1 MRHLIGLA
9 SNLDLR
15 GRHATSDLIDMAMF
29 RRAGTEGAINFLRQ
43 GKVPEPILSF
53 VFDETN
59 GIPNKIRK
67 WLSYKLRDKMRNDGL
82 SEPAQIDSELE
93 AMKHDIIRIRD
104 WTSDML
110 HHPGFDISHY
120 HNIDEARASSDQW
133 HEELTLHMDDGD
145 PGLYMYPEHNAID
158 LGRGYRMVQINPQ
171 DPGMDL
177 DNEGSLMGH
186 CVGGDDYENKV
197 RSGQSEIWSLRDERG
212 YPHTTVELVDS
223 GEDKYDVEDFL
234 MDVDEDLDEAE
245 AYEQAWMMYNDQG
258 DRDRK
263 YKIEQ
268 IQGKED
274 KPPIDKYRP
283 FLQTWLKI
291 QNNSKHI
298 DVTEED
304 LLSVTPSIQL
314 IEMVRKDP
322 TILSKAEDHI
332 DPGMKLELASIM
344 IDRALQERLD
354 PNTLTDVVF
363 IDGVEKEPRFPA
375 LAEQVRERIVSGE
388 PGWEKAGIFGTLMN
402 GLSASK
408 RDDFAMDMMSSP
420 LPHWRISAVSEL
432 FFRLM
437 PGGNNFGDTPEGGRF
452 MANFL
457 KTEME
462 PRVISAVLSPYR
474 HNYYLEEK
482 GEPQSPIPHD
492 IVMLLPTMVARSE
505 GRIRGGDFKD
515 QDYDIPNV
523 QAAALDIASRAAPHI
538 IPNLVS
544 MISGKTTSG
553 DLPCQM
559 INALKILRKNDRE
572 LYLQTM
578 RSIQP
583 SVRRQMMNEKPPAG
597 RPSSYTG
604 SETFHR
610 HWMPDDLSALQEG
623 RPLAPM
629 EPAKLPLAR
638 RIYQEVDDRWPV
650 EQMLPRDIVPEEN
663 DEVRRMRMQASFVP
677 RMLRLSSRMDARG
690 KHRISDRIDMAMF
703 RRADLFGDLS
713 TNDIEWT
720 GRFLDISPTKHGA
733 RRVADFISQQ
743 GHQLLTQKVADT
755 TDTTDTH
762 EVRYDV
768 ERFWSSLNEFLASK
782 LAYGNKDDH
791 DLLLLWDAMCKF
803 GETYERLMR
812 DFPREDWYEDEDENR
827 IYFEYKN
834 KLSLF
839 DMCAYYMVDYI
850 SALTKFVG
858 HDAAAKL
865 IGSARFRMS
874 PKSMAAV
881 LRGVD
886 QDEERRTMGQ
896 DGLQRLLTE
905 IHPRFSRM
913 MTPGN
918 EDLIVEFTRS
928 ADRKMLDREFSPA
941 DGFDG
946 EDRQEMI
953 DSVAPLANIAT
964 SIVEDPSFYANMT
977 VAIVENKNL
986 KRAPYSILTPAQ
998 GMASQSISQSLI
1010 ELGRRGLVGPKVGL
1024 TRMEDYILK
1033 LFGDR
1038 SMKDEDIARVHEAF
1052 GGDFSWLTAGISELR
1067 KEELCLNSFAPPEE
1081 ILQYISDHP
1090 QELEQL
1096 KFADGIPNIGQIRA
1110 VARQRR
1116 DEIVSEERP
1125 FIDQAIKEGIVKVSL
1140 LSETPGLIGALQGEA
1155 TRIGVS
1161 AEELQRYANRV
1172 IVYDIDFPRYQSL
1185 CEDYKKDSK
1194 TIMGI
1199 DLRNVSGKFL
1209 SNAENHMGTYS
1220 PIIITFSAYPVS
1232 HTINIFLRNLGLST
1246 NSVSDMTKRHE
1257 GAHALSQI
1265 AHGDIDLDQEAANN
1279 EGFGYITSVPEAITY
1294 AHGDLPA
1301 FEDAIRNSIHNVVQ
1315 SKNFQ
1320 EAIRNWSVSRVLSSE
1335 NATLE
1340 GFMTSE
1346 QMRARAEYLRDR
1358 FGNSAK
1364 DFIEKRIRRQE
1375 GQILRTL
1382 SQMRSENRVRNIRR
1396 IDQQISATQEQIDAA
1411 NNLEEH
1417 PGLFR
1422 DIRFMSQ
1429 RREMIEKGMY
1439 DVDVDDVVD
1448 ALARGYMGEYF
1459 SNLARGEVP
1468 AEEVREWTDFVVD
1481 SSGLGSPPGQP
1492 RPLTSEYLPFSTTPS
1507 TPEPY
1512 RPPEERIASI
1522 IRRMVRLSSRMD
1534 SKRHH
1539 RIADAID
1546 ATVRLAMPPFGYHR
1560 TDPDKI
1566 DKIMSEGFRGEIPPE
1581 QFEEH
1586 FNTFLGDLSPDGRR
1600 RFDQE
1605 ALELG
1610 YSEDEVEMEFA
1621 ESVETPRC
1629 PDRHL
1634 G

>member
-29 RRAGTEGAINFLRQ
+29 RRAGAEGAINFLRQ

-82 SEPAQIDSELE
+82 TEPAQIDSELE

-104 WTSDML
+104 WASDML

-120 HNIDEARASSDQW
+120 HNIDDARASSDQW
-133 HEELTLHMDDGD
+133 HEELTLNMDDGD

-171 DPGMDL
+171 DPGTDL
-177 DNEGSLMGH
+177 DNEGNLMGH
-186 CVGGDDYENKV
+186 CVGGDDYEEKV

-223 GEDKYDVEDFL
+223 GGDKYDVEDFL

-258 DRDRK
+258 TRDRK
-263 YKIEQ
+263 YKVEQ

-283 FLQTWLKI
+283 FLQMWLKI
-291 QNNSKHI
+291 QKNSKHI
-298 DVTEED
+298 NVTEED
-304 LLSVTPSIQL
+304 MLTMTPSIQL

-322 TILSKAEDHI
+322 SILSSIVDHI
-332 DPGMKLELASIM
+332 DPGMRLELASIM
-344 IDRALQERLD
+344 IDRELQEGL
-354 PNTLTDVVF
+354 PPSTLTDVVF
-363 IDGVEKEPRFPA
+363 IDDIEKEPRFPA
-375 LAEQVRERIVSGE
+375 LAEKVRERIMSGE
-388 PGWEKAGIFGTLMN
+388 PGWERAAIFPTLMK
-402 GLSASK
+402 GLPQSK
-408 RDDFAMDMMSSP
+408 KDEFIGDMMSNPSKY
-420 LPHWRISAVSEL
+420 WRRSAVSEM
-432 FFRLM
+432 FFHRM
-437 PGGNNFGDTPEGGRF
+437 PDGENFGETPGGGRF
-452 MANFL
+452 MAKFL
-457 KTEME
+457 RTEMD
-462 PRVISAVLSPYR
+462 PSVISAVLSLYR
-474 HNYYLEEK
+474 HNYYTEEK
-482 GEPQSPIPHD
+482 GEPQRAVPHD
-492 IVMLLPTMVARSE
+492 IVMLLPTLVARSE
-505 GRIRGGDFKD
+505 GRIRGSDFKD
-515 QDYDIPNV
+515 DDYDIPNV

-538 IPNLVS
+538 IPNLAS
-544 MISGKTTSG
+544 MISGRTTNG
-553 DLPCQM
+553 DLPRQM
-559 INALKILRKNDRE
+559 TNALRILRKNDPK
-572 LYLQTM
+572 LYAQTM
-578 RSIQP
+578 ASVQP
-583 SVRRQMMNEKPPAG
+583 AVRQQMMNEDPPPD
-597 RPSSYTG
+597 RPLRYMEVVYPTD
-604 SETFHR
+604 TFHK
-610 HWMPDDLSALQEG
+610 HWLPDDISALQEG

-629 EPAKLPLAR
+629 EPAKLPLAQ

-663 DEVRRMRMQASFVP
+663 DEVRRMRMQASIVP

-720 GRFLDISPTKHGA
+720 GKFSDISPIKHGA

-743 GHQLLTQKVADT
+743 GHELLTQKVADM
-755 TDTTDTH
+755 TDTY
-762 EVRYDV
+762 EVKYDV

-782 LAYGNKDDH
+782 LAFFGDKDDH
-791 DLLLLWDAMCKF
+791 DFLLLWDAMSRF

-812 DFPREDWYEDEDENR
+812 DSPHEDHYEDEDGTR
-827 IYFEYKN
+827 HYFEYN
-834 KLSLF
+834 DKLSLF
-839 DMCAYYMVDYI
+839 DMSEHYGTNYI

-858 HDAAAKL
+858 HDAAAEL

-874 PKSMAAV
+874 PKSMVVV

-905 IHPRFSRM
+905 IHPRFSKM

-918 EDLIVEFTRS
+918 EDLIVELTRS
-928 ADRKMLDREFSPA
+928 ADREVLDREFSPA
-941 DGFDG
+941 DGFYG
-946 EDRQEMI
+946 ADRLEMS
-953 DSVAPLANIAT
+953 DSVVPLANIAT
-964 SIVEDPSFYANMT
+964 SIVRDPSFYANMT
-977 VAIVENKNL
+977 VAIVENENL
-986 KRAPYSILTPAQ
+986 KRAPYSTITPAQ

-1010 ELGRRGLVGPKVGL
+1010 ELGRRGLVGPEVGL
-1024 TRMEDYILK
+1024 PRMEDYILK

-1038 SMKDEDIARVHEAF
+1038 SLKDEDIARVHETF
-1052 GGDFSWLTAGISELR
+1052 GGDFSWLTAGISEPRAHR
-1067 KEELCLNSFAPPEE
+1067 KGELCLNSFAPPEE

-1125 FIDQAIKEGIVKVSL
+1125 FIDQAIKEEVVKVSL

-1172 IVYDIDFPRYQSL
+1172 IVYGIDFSRYQYL
-1185 CEDYKKDSK
+1185 CEDYKKDPK
-1194 TIMGI
+1194 TIMGF
-1199 DLRNVSGKFL
+1199 DLTNKAGLFVK
-1209 SNAENHMGTYS
+1209 NAKNHTGSYS
-1220 PIIITFSAYPVS
+1220 PIIITFSGYPVS
-1232 HTINIFLRNLGLST
+1232 HTISLFLRNLDLST
-1246 NSVSDMTKRHE
+1246 GNISDMTRRHE

-1265 AHGDIDLDQEAANN
+1265 AHEDIDLDQEAASN
-1279 EGFGYITSVPEAITY
+1279 EGFGYITSVPEAIAY
-1294 AHGDLPA
+1294 AHGNLPA

-1346 QMRARAEYLRDR
+1346 QMKARAEYLRKS
-1358 FGNSAK
+1358 FGDSAK
-1364 DFIEKRIRRQE
+1364 DFIEKRIKRQE

-1396 IDQQISATQEQIDAA
+1396 IDQQIVALQEE
-1411 NNLEEH
+1411 NT
-1417 PGLFR
+1417 R
-1422 DIRFMSQ
+1422 DQETASKIRFMRQ

-1448 ALARGYMGEYF
+1448 ALARGYLGEYF
-1459 SNLARGEVP
+1459 SNLSKGEVP
-1468 AEEVREWTDFVVD
+1468 PAEVREWTDFVVD

-1610 YSEDEVEMEFA
+1610 YSEDEVKMEFA